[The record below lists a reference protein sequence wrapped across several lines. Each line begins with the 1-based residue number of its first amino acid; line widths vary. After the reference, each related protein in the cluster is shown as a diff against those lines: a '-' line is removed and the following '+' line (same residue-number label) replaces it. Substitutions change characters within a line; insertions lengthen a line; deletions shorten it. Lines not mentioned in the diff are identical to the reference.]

1 MLRNQKGFTLVELVI
16 VIVII
21 GILAAI
27 AIPKFADL
35 SDNAKAAT
43 CKQNQANV
51 ESAATIGYSNRAI
64 SGTASYPA
72 TVAEMVTVDL
82 LLPADLAC
90 PETGDYSSYE
100 AGYDNTAGTCTCGLS
115 SGTAVHAK

>member
-51 ESAATIGYSNRAI
+51 ESAATIGYSNNAI
-64 SGTASYPA
+64 SGTAGYPA
-72 TVAEMVTVDL
+72 DVATMITDG

-90 PETGDYSSYE
+90 PETGDYSTYT
-100 AGYDNTAGTCTCGLS
+100 AGYDNTAGTCTCS
-115 SGTAVHAK
+115 QVSGTAVHAK